1 MIPNDKSTQA
11 DFPIDQG
18 VNVNINRTREE
29 YIAKLATKRWYLGGG
44 SAQAFNNDKQTQ
56 TMELKINKTKYYK
69 QMMARFGSSAVE
81 HLFFNNSVEDPTEA
95 DA

>member
-29 YIAKLATKRWYLGGG
+29 YMAKLATNRWYLGGG
-44 SAQAFNNDKQTQ
+44 SAQAFNNDKQVQ
-56 TMELKINKTKYYK
+56 TM
-69 QMMARFGSSAVE
+69 
-81 HLFFNNSVEDPTEA
+81 D
-95 DA
+95 